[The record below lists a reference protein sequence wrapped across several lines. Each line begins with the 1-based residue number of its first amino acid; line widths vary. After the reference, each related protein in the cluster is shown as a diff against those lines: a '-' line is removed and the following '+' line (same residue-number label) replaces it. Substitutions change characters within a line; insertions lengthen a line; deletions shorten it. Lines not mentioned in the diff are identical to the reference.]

1 MSRNISVFV
10 ACAILALAAPSAFAQ
25 ENAGLVEELRAVRQ
39 MVEQQSKQ
47 LDALTKHVAKLAAS
61 IEGKPAPK
69 AEGAAAAEPAAR
81 AAAPPAPAEAAP
93 APKAELA
100 GPPKHVVAK
109 GETLTS
115 IAKSYNI
122 PLADLLKANKD
133 INDRKLQ
140 IGQAIT
146 IPAAPS
152 SKAPESANEKAQ

>member
-1 MSRNISVFV
+1 MSRNTSVFV
-10 ACAILALAAPSAFAQ
+10 AGAILALAAPPVFAQ
-25 ENAGLVEELRAVRQ
+25 DNAGLVEELRAVRQ
-39 MVEQQSKQ
+39 TVEQQSKQ

-69 AEGAAAAEPAAR
+69 AEAAAAEPAAR
-81 AAAPPAPAEAAP
+81 PTAPPAPAEPAP
-93 APKAELA
+93 PPKAELV

-152 SKAPESANEKAQ
+152 TKAPESATEKAQ